1 MRVLIN
7 DRDNKYTD
15 EFFYFV
21 KNKIKSYFYQ
31 RINMKRLEPFEV
43 FINETPKYKSLL
55 KKYISAFDICISAI
69 YNIVIVRYGE
79 NIVLKI
85 DENAI
90 VPNTN
95 IKLIN
100 LCKLINEGNLVL
112 KAYPIFTEIF
122 DYVKDNIEKIYA
134 EYALR

>member
-1 MRVLIN
+1 MRILII
-7 DRDNKYTD
+7 DRDGKYDD
-15 EFFYFV
+15 EFFDFV
-21 KNKIKSYFYQ
+21 KTKIKNYFYQ
-31 RINMKRLEPFEV
+31 ILNIKRLEPFEI
-43 FINETPKYKSLL
+43 FINKNPKYYSLF
-55 KKYISAFDICISAI
+55 KKYISALDICISAI
-69 YNIVIVRYGE
+69 YNIVVIRYGE

-85 DENAI
+85 DENSV

-122 DYVKDNIEKIYA
+122 DYVKNNIEKIYA